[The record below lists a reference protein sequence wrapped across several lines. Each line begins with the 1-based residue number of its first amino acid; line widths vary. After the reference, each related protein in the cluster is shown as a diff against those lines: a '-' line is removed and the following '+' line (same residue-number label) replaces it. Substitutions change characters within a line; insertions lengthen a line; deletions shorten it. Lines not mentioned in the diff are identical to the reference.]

1 MKIVAISFHD
11 YRVYAGRQT
20 IELAPPNSKK
30 PVVLIGG
37 MNGEGKTTLLEGLQ
51 VALFGR
57 QSEIWQHSGVS
68 YPDYLRQSIHRGA
81 DAHAGAMVEV
91 EFEAVDDGRMRLFKV
106 QRSWKIAGSG
116 KVIEYVQV
124 FLDGAIDRLLS
135 DEWADQVER
144 FMPARLAGLF
154 FFDGE
159 KIKHYADPQRSREL
173 VELGV
178 CALLGI
184 DLIDQLTV
192 DLRAVELRIAK
203 ATKITA
209 NNPELLRLDGQL
221 KGLADERDRLST
233 QHASLMARQDYLV
246 KALAESEIK
255 FREQGGMAYD
265 RRQELYQHEMDL
277 KKRQDEA
284 TKSLLGIA
292 AGPLPLVKV
301 MELVH
306 EALAQS
312 RSEREAEDA
321 RSSLKAAL
329 GLQERRFLT

>member
-159 KIKHYADPQRSREL
+159 KNQTL
-173 VELGV
+173 
-178 CALLGI
+178 C
-184 DLIDQLTV
+184 
-192 DLRAVELRIAK
+192 
-203 ATKITA
+203 
-209 NNPELLRLDGQL
+209 
-221 KGLADERDRLST
+221 
-233 QHASLMARQDYLV
+233 
-246 KALAESEIK
+246 
-255 FREQGGMAYD
+255 
-265 RRQELYQHEMDL
+265 
-277 KKRQDEA
+277 
-284 TKSLLGIA
+284 
-292 AGPLPLVKV
+292 
-301 MELVH
+301 
-306 EALAQS
+306 
-312 RSEREAEDA
+312 
-321 RSSLKAAL
+321 RSSKVTRACRTRCVRVA
-329 GLQERRFLT
+329 GH